1 MPVSDSLHTAFPCP
15 VGAGSCWPHDT
26 GFLRHQSPDQSTFQ
40 AVSLGE
46 EENGLFPPL
55 EETLHFGSIPE
66 LIGFCVSWSL
76 PGTWWGA
83 RPETRWAQAHRPSSQ
98 DPGRCLPPHNC
109 QAHPC
114 RVLEPWDS
122 TQEGHPG
129 GPGHSRGADGRGCKA
144 SEPVHSQPARK
155 EASPRSFSRPALRG
169 VDITVVPSSWPPFIL
184 HWPGGQMQSLLKPQ
198 TLSDDLGALWTSVLD
213 PPV

>member
-15 VGAGSCWPHDT
+15 AGAGSCWPDDT

-76 PGTWWGA
+76 PGTWWGGEA
-83 RPETRWAQAHRPSSQ
+83 RDQMGTGPQALLTGS
-98 DPGRCLPPHNC
+98 
-109 QAHPC
+109 
-114 RVLEPWDS
+114 
-122 TQEGHPG
+122 
-129 GPGHSRGADGRGCKA
+129 
-144 SEPVHSQPARK
+144 
-155 EASPRSFSRPALRG
+155 
-169 VDITVVPSSWPPFIL
+169 
-184 HWPGGQMQSLLKPQ
+184 GQMPA
-198 TLSDDLGALWTSVLD
+198 T
-213 PPV
+213 P